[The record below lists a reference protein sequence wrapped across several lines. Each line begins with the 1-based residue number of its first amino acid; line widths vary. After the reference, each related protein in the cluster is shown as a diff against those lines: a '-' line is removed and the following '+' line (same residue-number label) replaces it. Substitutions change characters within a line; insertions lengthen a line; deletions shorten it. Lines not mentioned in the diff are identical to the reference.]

1 VYLLAQVGGKL
12 IVAGD
17 HDGRGTPD
25 RRVAPPRSSEGPA
38 SRRSGLI
45 RILRSIHALY
55 RSAI

>member
-45 RILRSIHALY
+45 RILRSIPC
-55 RSAI
+55 AIS